1 MKSRRKGEKD
11 KDDGG
16 RAKGAAQLRGDQDT
30 EEVCGTRGYSA
41 FCLSFIREALHG
53 NAAAELPTT
62 ANFSTML
69 VTLCCIRKHPTPEIL
84 VFSVVAKKVYRV
96 CKRLNRHWQ
105 QEASGHPTKV
115 LPKSPIPKYSVSKF
129 EHSCSYF
136 LTMSL

>member
-1 MKSRRKGEKD
+1 MKSGRKGEKD
-11 KDDGG
+11 KDDRG

-84 VFSVVAKKVYRV
+84 VFGVVA
-96 CKRLNRHWQ
+96 
-105 QEASGHPTKV
+105 AS
-115 LPKSPIPKYSVSKF
+115 L
-129 EHSCSYF
+129 
-136 LTMSL
+136 SLSLSF